1 MCIRDRSGIDHLN
14 DDTLGCVGCH
24 NYQENEFGYVFTL
37 DNYASSEW
45 LTTMISDP
53 NQIYSEDWGTHND
66 RMPAFHSE
74 ATKLLTADEIELL
87 VRFLRQD
94 RTLLGTS
101 SATVNPIV
109 TSESPEG
116 AAEEAIETTKDL
128 SGEESTE

>member
-1 MCIRDRSGIDHLN
+1 
-14 DDTLGCVGCH
+14 
-24 NYQENEFGYVFTL
+24 
-37 DNYASSEW
+37 
-45 LTTMISDP
+45 
-53 NQIYSEDWGTHND
+53 
-66 RMPAFHSE
+66 MPAFHSE

-109 TSESPEG
+109 TSESPEE